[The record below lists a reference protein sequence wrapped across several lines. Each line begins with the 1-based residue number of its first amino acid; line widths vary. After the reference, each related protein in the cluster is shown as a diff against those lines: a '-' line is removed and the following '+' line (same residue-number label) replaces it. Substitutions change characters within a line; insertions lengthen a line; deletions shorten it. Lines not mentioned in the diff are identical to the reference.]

1 MGSACATVEDAA
13 QRQPMRRQSF
23 SSIKRVPG
31 SQALLKGQ
39 SEFEEGYELGDQVG
53 TDEAVL
59 LAVNKDN
66 DVEYVTRAIDKGDML
81 ITELSQVDT
90 YFSLLA
96 QVDHTHACRF
106 VEAFDCGDKL
116 QIIYEKASSATL
128 FEEEG
133 ITTGKAMDESLVQ
146 VYARQICMCL
156 SVMHR
161 QGIVHGRLRDTSV
174 LVAGTDLEE
183 GEERSVKICDI
194 GQTYILRATR
204 CHANGTIDFEAPEI
218 LWDELDMPSSPP
230 HMQTEIKRYMASD
243 MWSLGI
249 LLYRMLTGK
258 LPFSAK
264 TREAQ
269 ANDIKGSIVKFGS
282 EWADMPEAKDAVHSL
297 LKHSDRIR
305 MTADKMLKSQW
316 VSKGKE
322 NMSKSKMRR
331 VLQNVIYNTGEST
344 FKKFSMRV
352 IAEEMQPDK
361 LAIARKAFR
370 AVDKNGDGTLDCLE
384 IRDVLRKYGE
394 EEGDADA
401 IFEAI
406 DRDASG
412 TLNFAEFTAVS
423 IGPHEYCDRTVLWH
437 TFNRF
442 DRDRSGSFDE
452 GEIARVVREVE
463 HLAEGAAVEK
473 EVEEISRDINM
484 PMDFDTFVQIM
495 VTPTGQPINN
505 IKCTYDSTC
514 YAVFKVDNHKVRH
527 IEPKSY
533 EPGGGLTN
541 PLMKS
546 AYMAEEGG
554 MRKSLSQKRL

>member
-1 MGSACATVEDAA
+1 
-13 QRQPMRRQSF
+13 MRRASF
-23 SSIKRVPG
+23 SSIKQNG
-31 SQALLKGQ
+31 DAQALLKDQ
-39 SEFEEGYELGDQVG
+39 SQFDECYELGEQVG
-53 TDEAVL
+53 LDSAVS
-59 LAVNKDN
+59 LAINKDN
-66 DVEYVTRAIDKGDML
+66 ELEYVARAIDKNDML
-81 ITELSQVDT
+81 ITELSQIDT
-90 YFSLLA
+90 YFALLA
-96 QVDHTHACRF
+96 QMDHTHACRF

-116 QIIYEKASSATL
+116 QVIYEKASPTTL
-128 FEEEG
+128 FQEEG
-133 ITTGKAMDESLVQ
+133 IAKGKHLDEALCQ
-146 VYARQICMCL
+146 VYARQIAMCL

-161 QGIVHGRLRDTSV
+161 QGIVHGRMKDTSI
-174 LVAGTDLEE
+174 LVAQTELEE

-204 CHANGTIDFEAPEI
+204 SQSSGAIDFEAPEV
-218 LWDELDMPSSPP
+218 LWGELDMPSSPT
-230 HMQTEIKRYMASD
+230 HMQSQIKRYMAAD

-249 LLYRMLTGK
+249 LLFRMLTGNI
-258 LPFSAK
+258 PFADK

-269 ANDIKGSIVKFGS
+269 ANAIKGSSVKFGN
-282 EWADMPEAKDAVHSL
+282 EWADKQDAKDTIHSL
-297 LKHSDRIR
+297 LKNNDRIR
-305 MTADKMLKSQW
+305 MTADKMLKSTWVSKGKENMSKSKMLKSTW

-370 AVDKNGDGTLDCLE
+370 AVDKNGDGTLDCSE

-394 EEGDADA
+394 EDGDADA

-423 IGPHEYCDRTVLWH
+423 IGPHEYCDRVVLWH

-463 HLAEGAAVEK
+463 LLEEGSAVEK
-473 EVEEISRDINM
+473 QVEEIARNIQM

-495 VTPTGQPINN
+495 VTPTGTPINN
-505 IKCTYDSTC
+505 LKCTYDSTC
-514 YAVFKVDNHKVRH
+514 YSVFKVDNHKVRH

-533 EPGGGLTN
+533 EASASN
-541 PLMKS
+541 VLMRS
-546 AYMAEEGG
+546 PYMADEGG
-554 MRKSLSQKRL
+554 MRKSLSKRNC